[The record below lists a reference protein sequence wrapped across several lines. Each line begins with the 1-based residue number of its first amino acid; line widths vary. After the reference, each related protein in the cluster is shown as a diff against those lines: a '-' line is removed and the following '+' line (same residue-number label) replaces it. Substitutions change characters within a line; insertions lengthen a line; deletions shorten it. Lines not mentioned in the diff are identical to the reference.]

1 MASTNQVYIR
11 TNNKGL
17 LMAIL
22 QARRRWFFL
31 GGGGKLDVGTVQTES
46 RAMDSGGGIEHLIYR
61 FRTHIY
67 A

>member
-1 MASTNQVYIR
+1 
-11 TNNKGL
+11 
-17 LMAIL
+17 MAIL